1 MLRTYEA
8 TLNHG
13 QVQWLYDQ
21 PNIEI
26 ENARII
32 VTIIEEFKPGT
43 KRKPP
48 VSIAGKAK
56 TLGDIVSP
64 MTDEGDWEC
73 LK

>member
-13 QVQWLYDQ
+13 QVQWLYEQ
-21 PNIEI
+21 PNIES
-26 ENARII
+26 ARII
-32 VTIIEEFKPGT
+32 VTIMEEFKPRT
-43 KRKPP
+43 KRQPP

-56 TLGDIVSP
+56 TLGDIISP
-64 MTDEGDWEC
+64 MTDDGEWEC

>member
-13 QVQWLYDQ
+13 QVQWLYEQ
-21 PNIEI
+21 PNIES
-26 ENARII
+26 ARII
-32 VTIIEEFKPGT
+32 VTIMEEFKQHT
-43 KRKPP
+43 KRQPP

-56 TLGDIVSP
+56 TLGDIISP

>member
-13 QVQWLYDQ
+13 QVQWLYEQ
-21 PNIEI
+21 PNIES
-26 ENARII
+26 ARIM
-32 VTIIEEFKPGT
+32 VTIMEEFKPRT

-48 VSIAGKAK
+48 VSIAGNAK
-56 TLGDIVSP
+56 TLGDSLSP
-64 MTDEGDWEC
+64 ITDEGDWAC

>member
-1 MLRTYEA
+1 MLKTYEA

-13 QVQWLYDQ
+13 QIQWLNEQ
-21 PNIEI
+21 PNIES
-26 ENARII
+26 ARII
-32 VTIIEEFKPGT
+32 VTIVEEFKPHT
-43 KRKPP
+43 KRQPP

-56 TLGDIVSP
+56 TLGDIISP

>member
-13 QVQWLYDQ
+13 QVQWLYEQ
-21 PNIEI
+21 PNIES
-26 ENARII
+26 ARIM
-32 VTIIEEFKPGT
+32 VTIMEEFKPRT

-56 TLGDIVSP
+56 TLGDIISP
-64 MTDEGDWEC
+64 ITDEGDCEC

>member
-13 QVQWLYDQ
+13 QVQWLYEQ
-21 PNIEI
+21 PNIES
-26 ENARII
+26 ARIM
-32 VTIIEEFKPGT
+32 VTIMEEFKPRT

-56 TLGDIVSP
+56 TLGDIISP
-64 MTDEGDWEC
+64 ITDEGDWEC

>member
-32 VTIIEEFKPGT
+32 VTIIDEFKPST

-56 TLGDIVSP
+56 TLGDIISP
-64 MTDEGDWEC
+64 IAEEGDFEC

>member
-13 QVQWLYDQ
+13 QVQWLYEQ
-21 PNIEI
+21 PNVES
-26 ENARII
+26 ARII
-32 VTIIEEFKPGT
+32 VTILEEFKPRT
-43 KRKPP
+43 KRHPP

-56 TLGDIVSP
+56 TLGDIISP
-64 MTDEGDWEC
+64 MTENGDWEC

>member
-1 MLRTYEA
+1 MQFFFNYYGVTKMLRTYEA

-32 VTIIEEFKPGT
+32 VTIIEEFKPRNHRQQT
-43 KRKPP
+43 NY
-48 VSIAGKAK
+48 
-56 TLGDIVSP
+56 
-64 MTDEGDWEC
+64 EC
-73 LK
+73 KQGCKYDVH